1 MPVCALNVRKKEIN
15 ANPVSV
21 RRGMTACVVLLTLI
35 IDQASKFF
43 ISRSLS
49 LHESVPVIPGVFHLT
64 LVHNR
69 GAAFGMLKNQWFIF
83 IGVSL
88 AAIGYILV
96 VLRRQSSL
104 LQQAALSLVLAGA
117 AGNLIDRVALGYV
130 VDFLDFRVWPVFNAA
145 DSAICAGAGLLVWAM
160 ISKPKT
166 HA

>member
-1 MPVCALNVRKKEIN
+1 MIAF
-15 ANPVSV
+15 
-21 RRGMTACVVLLTLI
+21 VVLLTLI

-43 ISRSLS
+43 VSRSLS
-49 LHESVPVIPGVFHLT
+49 LHESVPVIPGIFHLT

-69 GAAFGMLKNQWFIF
+69 GAAFGMLKGRWFIF

-96 VLRRQSSL
+96 MLRRQSSR

-117 AGNLIDRVALGYV
+117 AGNLIDRLALGYV

-145 DSAICAGAGLLVWAM
+145 DSAICTGAGLLVWAM
-160 ISKPKT
+160 ISKPKN